1 MRKSKIFIFG
11 DSHTTA
17 IVEAVKLRQEAA
29 LDVAGDWEIFAS
41 RFAKEKG
48 NGKVIPGISV
58 AEADQLLSTAT
69 PGDVLVCAIGG
80 NQYNTL
86 GLLEPAE
93 PFDLIDPLTSAD
105 PEATQARI
113 IPLAQIRAAFAS
125 FVGSI
130 RHDLGRYA
138 SAFPGRI
145 FYLNPP
151 PPKADNAYIKK
162 HAEGYFRV
170 DGKVVLEV
178 SPPGMRKRL
187 WLAQSRALA
196 DLCAELGVTF
206 VDSPSGAIEDGF
218 LARSSY
224 GPDAT
229 HANAHYGEL
238 VLRQLEGMLSEKEPA

>member
-1 MRKSKIFIFG
+1 MSKSKIFIFG

-17 IVEAVKLRQEAA
+17 IVEALKLRQ
-29 LDVAGDWEIFAS
+29 DAGLELAGAWDIFAS
-41 RFAKEKG
+41 RFAKDKG
-48 NGKVIPGISV
+48 NGKVIPGLSV
-58 AEADQLLSTAT
+58 AEANQMLSTAKPT
-69 PGDVLVCAIGG
+69 DVLVCAIGG

-93 PFDLIDPLTSAD
+93 PFDLIDPVTCAD

-113 IPLAQIRAAFAS
+113 VPLSQMRAAFTA

-138 SAFPGRI
+138 STFPGQT

-151 PPKADNAYIKK
+151 PPKADNAYIRKN
-162 HAEGYFRV
+162 AEGYFRV

-206 VDSPSGAIEDGF
+206 VDAPARAMQDGF

-224 GPDAT
+224 GVDAT

-238 VLRQLEGMLSEKEPA
+238 VLRQLEDMLAEKEPA